1 MTRVEAMSD
10 KEKTCWLQEIVELLL
25 KHSAEQDVEED
36 EQVDVLSGLFCTQV
50 G

>member
-1 MTRVEAMSD
+1 MSD

-25 KHSAEQDVEED
+25 KHSAEQEVE
-36 EQVDVLSGLFCTQV
+36 VDVLSGLFCTQV